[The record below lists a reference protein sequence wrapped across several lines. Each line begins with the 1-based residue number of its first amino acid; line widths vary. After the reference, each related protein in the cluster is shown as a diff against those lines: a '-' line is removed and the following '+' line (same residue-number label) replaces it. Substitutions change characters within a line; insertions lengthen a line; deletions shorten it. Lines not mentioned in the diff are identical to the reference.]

1 MAAHQEDYNFVNK
14 SMSLWK
20 NGDNANLSLQYNHG
34 SAVVNLQV
42 HLRQYPPPPYHPHR
56 PPRPS
61 PYEHPSRSW
70 LRRSKRREHARYEKE
85 KVAKTNETEKD
96 DRSSTNNEVIASAEV
111 TELTEQVV
119 TFNICAVKAA
129 EKVAIG
135 NADDVPA
142 EQAVPGEPELKQTP
156 IKQSDDEA
164 TIHVKQ
170 SDNETFQN
178 SNTDEELPSVVDV

>member
-1 MAAHQEDYNFVNK
+1 MKSRQNK
-14 SMSLWK
+14 W
-20 NGDNANLSLQYNHG
+20 N
-34 SAVVNLQV
+34 
-42 HLRQYPPPPYHPHR
+42 
-56 PPRPS
+56 
-61 PYEHPSRSW
+61 W
-70 LRRSKRREHARYEKE
+70 
-85 KVAKTNETEKD
+85 KD

-129 EKVAIG
+129 EKVAID

>member
-1 MAAHQEDYNFVNK
+1 
-14 SMSLWK
+14 MSLWK
-20 NGDNANLSLQYNHG
+20 NGDNANLSLQYDHG
-34 SAVVNLQV
+34 SS
-42 HLRQYPPPPYHPHR
+42 Y
-56 PPRPS
+56 S
-61 PYEHPSRSW
+61 PISS
-70 LRRSKRREHARYEKE
+70 STSIHARYEQE

-129 EKVAIG
+129 EKVAID

>member
-1 MAAHQEDYNFVNK
+1 MAAHQEVYNFVNK

-42 HLRQYPPPPYHPHR
+42 NLCQYPPPPYHPHR

-61 PYEHPSRSW
+61 LYEHPSRSW
-70 LRRSKRREHARYEKE
+70 LRWSKRREHARYEKE

-96 DRSSTNNEVIASAEV
+96 DRSSTNNEVVASAEI
-111 TELTEQVV
+111 TELNEQ
-119 TFNICAVKAA
+119 
-129 EKVAIG
+129 VAIG

-170 SDNETFQN
+170 SDNETLQK